1 MAEYKRK
8 TSNYNQEYIQ
18 SKHKREFISLLWA
31 HSIYFYSFY
40 FSHMVLGTKEL
51 IRQVL

>member
-1 MAEYKRK
+1 MTEYKIK

-18 SKHKREFISLLWA
+18 SEHKREFISLLWA
-31 HSIYFYSFY
+31 YSIYFYSFY
-40 FSHMVLGTKEL
+40 FDHMVLGTKEL